1 MKKLTFITTTL
12 LLFITLQ
19 SYSQKVQPVTSG
31 FASNQGVKTYY
42 EEYGKGSPLILLHG
56 AYMTIGMNW
65 NELIPE
71 LSKTHRVIALELQGH
86 GHTPLTDRPLTW
98 PTLAA
103 DVAAVMNHLKIDS
116 ADVIGYSFG
125 GTVAYQLAIQNPE
138 KVKRTVII
146 SSTYKTYGW
155 QKEVA
160 AALRSMTPEMLTNT
174 PLKTAYDAVA
184 PDKTKW
190 EPFLKQMIA
199 FDNID
204 YNFGDDNI
212 KKIKSPVLLI
222 SGDNDGV
229 DKIELIKTYQLL
241 GGCVFAD
248 MGAMPKSQLAIIPAQ
263 GHVSLMMQ
271 TKQLLEYI
279 TPFLK

>member
-1 MKKLTFITTTL
+1 MKNLTFITVIL
-12 LLFITLQ
+12 LLFIALQ
-19 SYSQKVQPVTSG
+19 SYGQKLKPTSSG

-71 LSKTHRVIALELQGH
+71 LAKTHRVIALELQGH
-86 GHTPLTDRPLTW
+86 GHTPFTDRPLSW

-103 DVAAVMNHLKIDS
+103 DVEAVMNHLKVDS
-116 ADVIGYSFG
+116 ADVIGYSYG
-125 GTVAYQLAIQNPE
+125 GTVAYQLAIQSPQR
-138 KVKRTVII
+138 VKRTVII
-146 SSTYKTYGW
+146 SSTYKINGW

-190 EPFLKQMIA
+190 DSFLRQMIA

-222 SGDNDGV
+222 SGDNDGI